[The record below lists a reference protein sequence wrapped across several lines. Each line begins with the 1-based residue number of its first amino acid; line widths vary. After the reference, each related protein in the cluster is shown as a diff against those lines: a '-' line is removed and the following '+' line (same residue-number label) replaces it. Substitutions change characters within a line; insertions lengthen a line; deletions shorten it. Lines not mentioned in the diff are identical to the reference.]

1 MGFPTT
7 GYVSAWIFWGP
18 GIYTWVSSFG
28 VRGESTYCDPLAVT
42 FRLQNSLTCAA
53 SFKAL
58 IARLGQRGELV
69 IGAVPLD
76 LLMELIAGRC
86 GADPQML
93 DRGDIGEV
101 I

>member
-1 MGFPTT
+1 MYQPGFFGDQESTR
-7 GYVSAWIFWGP
+7 GYPPS
-18 GIYTWVSSFG
+18 G